1 MCLETKC
8 IIICC
13 DIKRQLDGL
22 THVSLDLAS
31 SEDTIVEYSENTLSA
46 LRGKHPAPHARYSYS
61 TSSNPFSSSVLTTT
75 DWFRP
80 SNLFQKV
87 QLVDQIVLDLNFFI
101 T

>member
-1 MCLETKC
+1 MHDPLE
-8 IIICC
+8 
-13 DIKRQLDGL
+13 
-22 THVSLDLAS
+22 SLAS
-31 SEDTIVEYSENTLSA
+31 LVFMKLEEDNFKGVIRLASAEDTIVEYSENTLSA
-46 LRGKHPAPHARYSYS
+46 LRGKHPAPHTRYSYS

>member
-1 MCLETKC
+1 MRDPLE
-8 IIICC
+8 
-13 DIKRQLDGL
+13 
-22 THVSLDLAS
+22 SLASIVFPKLEEGDFKGVIHLAS

-75 DWFRP
+75 DWFRS